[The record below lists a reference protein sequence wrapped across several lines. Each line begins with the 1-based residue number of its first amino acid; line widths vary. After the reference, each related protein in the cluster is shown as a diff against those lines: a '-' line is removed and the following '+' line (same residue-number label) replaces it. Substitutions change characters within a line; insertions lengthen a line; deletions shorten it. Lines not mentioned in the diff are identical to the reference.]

1 MIDPVWRTRLA
12 GTAAALVAVW
22 SGWMLAEDAYVFPV
36 LIGTMVAG
44 VLLTR
49 LTGMAIDALV
59 MATLLVGYVIGN
71 RGFAQLMPAPGA
83 PLLPAEIGLI
93 ITGGLLIWKST
104 VSKRL
109 PISRDA
115 LNYAVLLWLIVG
127 TLRVLPDLPAFRL
140 MAVRD
145 YAMVYY
151 AVFFFIAQR
160 MAEEARSRRLLL
172 TTLIVISVA
181 QPLVVVL
188 VDLFPDFF
196 NQVLVLRG
204 NPLILMKGDLA
215 LTFTASGAML
225 LVCACSHSQRALA
238 WPFAS
243 LAILNV
249 LAAENRA
256 SILAAVIALGAL
268 ALSPLRRFV
277 WLQVAVGALALL
289 IVTGLALIGDH
300 PASQRR
306 LGSFTERMASI
317 ADVSNAGQAASEEGD
332 IKRDNNRFRR
342 VWWQSVVE
350 ETLAENPAFGLGF
363 GYDLARGFLRA
374 YNPEMADDFTARSPH
389 NFAVTVFG
397 RTGIVGLLSLCA
409 IISLVCAR
417 MWQTLRAAGKEGT
430 RGGLWLAV
438 FLILVSSC
446 FGVVLEG
453 PMGAVVFWSL
463 MGLANGLPAPH
474 DPGETRA
481 SEELVSAAPTSPVA

>member
-22 SGWMLAEDAYVFPV
+22 SGWMLAEDAYILPV
-36 LIGTMVAG
+36 LIGTIVAG
-44 VLLTR
+44 LLLTR
-49 LTGMAIDALV
+49 LTGMALDALV

-71 RGFAQLMPAPGA
+71 RGFAQLMPAPGV
-83 PLLPAEIGLI
+83 PLLPAEIGLVI
-93 ITGGLLIWKST
+93 AGGLLVWKST
-104 VSKRL
+104 VSKSL
-109 PISRDA
+109 PINRDA
-115 LNYAVLLWLIVG
+115 LNYAVLLWLLVG

-151 AVFFFIAQR
+151 AAFFFIAQR
-160 MAEEARSRRLLL
+160 MAREASSRRLLL
-172 TTLIVISVA
+172 ATLLGISAA

-215 LTFTASGAML
+215 LTFTAAGALL
-225 LVCACSHSQRALA
+225 LVCACSPSTRKLA

-249 LAAENRA
+249 FSAENRA
-256 SILAAVIALGAL
+256 SILAATIALGAL

-277 WLQVAVGALALL
+277 WLQVSVGALALL

-300 PASQRR
+300 SASQRK
-306 LGSFTERMASI
+306 LANFTERMASI
-317 ADVSNAGQAASEEGD
+317 ADTATSGYGPSEEGE

-350 ETLAENPAFGLGF
+350 ETLAENPLFGLGF

-374 YNPEMADDFTARSPH
+374 YNPEMAEDFTARSPH

-397 RTGIVGLLSLCA
+397 RTGIIGLLTLCG
-409 IISLVCAR
+409 IVSLVCVR
-417 MWQTLRAAGKEGT
+417 LWKTLRYAGTDGT

-438 FLILVSSC
+438 FLILVSSG

-463 MGLANGLPAPH
+463 MGLANGIPEPH
-474 DPGETRA
+474 GQGDTRGIGET
-481 SEELVSAAPTSPVA
+481 VSASLTRRVP